1 MSCLCNCLFPVCE
14 FHSEARA
21 HSWKLPVYRILQA
34 MTGSCRHTLPSCDH
48 EPRVSCEGG
57 TRGETTP
64 RRDLGAVTG
73 PLLTGGEG
81 TPRTTTAA
89 RGGKGLFG
97 GLPACP
103 GSRADQPTCWWRK
116 HASRHRSRPRP
127 FFAHI
132 GGYGARGG
140 LGARPDPA
148 RAVLWE
154 FFFVGGSTRRYL
166 GRLPHA
172 YYAS

>member
-14 FHSEARA
+14 FHNEAHA

-73 PLLTGGEG
+73 PLLTHWRRGHTAYYDSCEGGQRSVWRFACVSGVSSRSADVLVEE
-81 TPRTTTAA
+81 TRVSSSLPSSALLCTHRRIRSK
-89 RGGKGLFG
+89 RGFG
-97 GLPACP
+97 G
-103 GSRADQPTCWWRK
+103 QT
-116 HASRHRSRPRP
+116 
-127 FFAHI
+127 
-132 GGYGARGG
+132 
-140 LGARPDPA
+140 
-148 RAVLWE
+148 
-154 FFFVGGSTRRYL
+154 
-166 GRLPHA
+166 
-172 YYAS
+172 